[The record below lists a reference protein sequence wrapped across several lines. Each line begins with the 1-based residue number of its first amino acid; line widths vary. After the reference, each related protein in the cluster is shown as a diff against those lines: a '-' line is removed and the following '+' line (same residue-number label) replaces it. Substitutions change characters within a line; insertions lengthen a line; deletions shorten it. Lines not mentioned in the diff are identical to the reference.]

1 MFRPKFYIT
10 ITKDDGTFIEFPFCT
25 EFETQEGFEFLT
37 NTAKVTL
44 PRKLTQNG
52 LPLFTGADPIFK
64 RKDKIKIEAGY
75 FPNRE
80 TVFIGFISHV
90 SANVPVKLECEDYMF
105 IFKQYKV
112 TYPKQVA
119 VRTFSKK
126 GKPLKY
132 PKITSKNIKL
142 SELIQNIFH
151 EGEYNDLLNGITY
164 AVDSNSDIELGEVSF
179 SNASPAEIFDKLKDT
194 CGITCKM
201 VGTVLRVGLAYNA
214 LDTKTG
220 EFILEEVG
228 INSNEL
234 EYQRAEDVNI
244 RVKVISILQNNRRIE
259 VEAGDSDGEQRTYH
273 KNNITSKTDL
283 QKVADGLVNKAKYT
297 GFRGYFETFGEPYM
311 RTGDAVKLVS
321 KKLPER
327 NGTYLI
333 KSVRRI
339 GGVEQGYKQN
349 IELGALIGR

>member
-25 EFETQEGFEFLT
+25 EFETQEGFEFMT

-52 LPLFTGADPIFK
+52 LLLFTGADPIFK
-64 RKDKIKIEAGY
+64 RKDKIKIESGY

-80 TVFIGFISHV
+80 TVFTGFISHV

-105 IFKQYKV
+105 IFKQYQF
-112 TYPKQVA
+112 TYPKQVN
-119 VRTFSKK
+119 VRTVSKK
-126 GKPLKY
+126 GKPLKH

-151 EGEYNDLLNGITY
+151 EGEYHDLLDEITY
-164 AVDSNSDIELGEVSF
+164 AIDFDNDIELGEFRV
-179 SNASPAEIFDKLKDT
+179 SNATPVQVFDKLKDT
-194 CGITCKM
+194 YGITCKM

-214 LDTKTG
+214 LDTRTG

-228 INSNEL
+228 INSDEL
-234 EYQRAEDVNI
+234 EYQREQDVTI
-244 RVKVISILQNNRRIE
+244 RVKCISILPDNSRIE
-259 VEAGDSDGEQRTYH
+259 VEAGDPEGEQRTFH
-273 KNNITSKTDL
+273 KYNVTSKTDL
-283 QKVADGLVNKAKYT
+283 QKVADGLVTKNKYT

-349 IELGALIGR
+349 LELGALIGR